1 MALTDYR
8 KLCPKSGRAL
18 SGAERAALIAG
29 SGTAGRARYM
39 RCDTCG
45 RTVEVC
51 LDPGTGRA
59 FLFSMHLKDAAG
71 AAASCRQGTA

>member
-18 SGAERAALIAG
+18 SGAERAALIAAG
-29 SGTAGRARYM
+29 GAAGRARYM
-39 RCDTCG
+39 RCDACG

-71 AAASCRQGTA
+71 TTASCRAGAA

>member
-18 SGAERAALIAG
+18 SGAERQALIAG
-29 SGTAGRARYM
+29 GGAAGRARYM
-39 RCDTCG
+39 RCDSCG

-59 FLFSMHLKDAAG
+59 FLFSMHVREPAEAKARCGEG
-71 AAASCRQGTA
+71 AA

>member
-29 SGTAGRARYM
+29 GGAAGRARYM
-39 RCDTCG
+39 RCDGCG

-51 LDPGTGRA
+51 LDPGSGRA
-59 FLFSMHLKDAAG
+59 FLFSMHLREPAG
-71 AAASCRQGTA
+71 AKACCGEGAR